1 MKSFEDYQYFVS
13 EGYGKPEDDKHGRQ
27 LVAALGLCG
36 EAGEVADRIK
46 KIIYNKGEVSWDVHR
61 GQLVEELG
69 DVLWYVT
76 FVCNIYDISLEEV
89 IENNMIKTFIR
100 YEKFYPKNIFYDYA
114 TDTVK
119 IDRRDK

>member
-46 KIIYNKGEVSWDVHR
+46 EIIY
-61 GQLVEELG
+61 
-69 DVLWYVT
+69 
-76 FVCNIYDISLEEV
+76 I
-89 IENNMIKTFIR
+89 NNFFIR
-100 YEKFYPKNIFYDYA
+100 QRIFYNSW
-114 TDTVK
+114 K
-119 IDRRDK
+119 NDRLA